1 MSNVKQQQNVF
12 GISFTL
18 IRQRTEFLAQVR
30 DHWDAVEVK
39 TSAGQFDVSRY
50 TYRK

>member
-1 MSNVKQQQNVF
+1 MSTVKQQQNVF
-12 GISFTL
+12 GISFSL
-18 IRQRTEFLAQVR
+18 RQRTEFLAQVR

-39 TSAGQFDVSRY
+39 TSAGQLDVSRY